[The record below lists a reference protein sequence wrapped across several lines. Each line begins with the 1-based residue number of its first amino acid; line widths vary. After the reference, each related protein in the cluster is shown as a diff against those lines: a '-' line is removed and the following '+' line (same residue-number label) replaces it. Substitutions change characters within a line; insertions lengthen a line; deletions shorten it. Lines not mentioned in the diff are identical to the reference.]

1 MPAVRTRRM
10 LLHADRK
17 LLTLQVEA
25 AFLIWVGKGCQVCAV
40 SQSKASAHIQQP
52 NTDDPADA
60 VCRSQPQNNSLRAA
74 HGVVLVAAQQDCQRS
89 KKMQQP
95 KPKAL
100 LCFPILQEEVLLF
113 LCGKGKHP
121 SCSPPP
127 TFPENDAIEAP
138 FVCGKREEERFDR
151 GTSTDFRVECNRKV
165 SLNLQSLDE
174 KDGSSQ
180 SLS

>member
-60 VCRSQPQNNSLRAA
+60 VCRSQPQNNSLR
-74 HGVVLVAAQQDCQRS
+74 S
-89 KKMQQP
+89 KETQQP